1 MGLVT
6 YPVDEAFSGM
16 SDSAQMGRSMN
27 AQQATNADRYHQKAI
42 EAFTT
47 AQGMS
52 DPEARAI
59 MLNVSAMWEV
69 MARAAEQHGPRAD
82 HPDGDR

>member
-1 MGLVT
+1 
-6 YPVDEAFSGM
+6 M
-16 SDSAQMGRSMN
+16 SESAQVGRSMT
-27 AQQATNADRYHQKAI
+27 AQQATKAYRFHQKAI

-69 MARAAEQHGPRAD
+69 MARAAEQHGPRSD